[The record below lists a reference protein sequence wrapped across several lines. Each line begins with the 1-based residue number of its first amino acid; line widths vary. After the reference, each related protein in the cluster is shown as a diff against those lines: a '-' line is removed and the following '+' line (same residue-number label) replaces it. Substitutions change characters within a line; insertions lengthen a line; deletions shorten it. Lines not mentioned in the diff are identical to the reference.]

1 MSITLILSII
11 FASLLFNIFKFFE
24 KYKVVT
30 LNAIVVNYLVAGSLS
45 FILSPNTKSIDYATQ
60 QPWFPIAIVLGF
72 IFVSL
77 FQVMAYA
84 SQHISV
90 TTATIAN
97 KITFIFPT
105 ALGIIF
111 FNEDWNF
118 IKLIGF
124 IIAIS
129 AIFLTAEKKI
139 KLPKGNSYLVI
150 TLLFFGGGLLECL
163 LNYSNQQLIAPLD
176 TSIFFGYLF
185 FFAFLFGTLMMGRL
199 IFKTKNLPTKRDI
212 LWGVILGIPNY
223 FSMYLLLE
231 SLDELPSSTVFP
243 VANMGV
249 ILISTFFSIVFFKE
263 KISLKKS
270 IALACSILAIALISF
285 FGLF

>member
-84 SQHISV
+84 SQHISI

-105 ALGIIF
+105 SLGIIF

-124 IIAIS
+124 IIAIA

-139 KLPKGNSYLVI
+139 KLPKGNSYVVI
-150 TLLFFGGGLLECL
+150 GLLFFGGGLLECL
-163 LNYSNQQLIAPLD
+163 LNYSNQNLIAPLD

-212 LWGVILGIPNY
+212 LWGLILGIPNY

-249 ILISTFFSIVFFKE
+249 ILISTFFSVLFFKE

-270 IALACSILAIALISF
+270 LALVCSILAIGLISF
-285 FGLF
+285 FDLF

>member
-1 MSITLILSII
+1 MSIILILSII

-60 QPWFPIAIVLGF
+60 QPWFPIATVLGF

-124 IIAIS
+124 IIAIA

-139 KLPKGNSYLVI
+139 KLPKGNSYAVI
-150 TLLFFGGGLLECL
+150 GLLFFGGGLLECL
-163 LNYSNQQLIAPLD
+163 LNYSNQNLIAPLD

-212 LWGVILGIPNY
+212 LWGFILGIPNY

-231 SLDELPSSTVFP
+231 SLDKLPSSTVFP

-249 ILISTFFSIVFFKE
+249 ILISTFFSVLFFKE

-270 IALACSILAIALISF
+270 LALVCSILAIGLISF
-285 FGLF
+285 FDLF